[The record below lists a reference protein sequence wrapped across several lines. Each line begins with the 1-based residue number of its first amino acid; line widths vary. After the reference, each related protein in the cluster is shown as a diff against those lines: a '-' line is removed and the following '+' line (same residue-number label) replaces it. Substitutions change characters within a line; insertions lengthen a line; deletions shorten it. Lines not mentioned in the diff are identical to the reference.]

1 MQLNNEFK
9 FREKLWP
16 FMRLS
21 TPLFDINRAYCERR
35 IYPPGNFVILV
46 IVSLILVFG
55 IGDMALGYS
64 GFMVRGIGLAAVAG
78 VLLNLI
84 LPKKIA
90 VDEE

>member
-1 MQLNNEFK
+1 M
-9 FREKLWP
+9 
-16 FMRLS
+16 
-21 TPLFDINRAYCERR
+21 
-35 IYPPGNFVILV
+35 ILV